1 MGFFSLVCEDMNED
15 VIRDVAIRTKGEI
28 YLGVVGSVRSGKS
41 TFIRRFMEQKV
52 LPLIDDV
59 DFHQKVLDELPQSA
73 EGKTIMTV
81 EPKFVPSNNIK
92 INIQNDVSC
101 SIRLVDCV
109 GFVIPNAKGYL
120 NEDGTSRMVKT
131 PWFNEEISFQ
141 DAASIGTKK
150 VIESHSNIGI
160 VITSDGSF
168 GDFTRNDY
176 EQVEEDVIDN
186 LIALDKPF
194 VIILNTTDPKSEST
208 KSLVQS
214 LSEKYNVSTI
224 AIDAA
229 KMTSEEIDDIL
240 KKALDEFTIAEMNIN
255 VPDWVDALKDNVTYK
270 HEFNELINNTTTNYR
285 KMKDIF
291 RIQDELRNSNLFDS
305 VTITDINPSVGT
317 ATLDLTLDDKIY
329 EDVLT
334 EIIGEDVSNKAHY
347 VEILQEMAEAKA
359 TYAKLSQALKSLNE
373 CGYGMAVPT
382 ADEMVLATPEL
393 VKQSGRYGIKLKA
406 TASAIHLVKVDV
418 ESTFEPI
425 IGSLEQSQ
433 VLLEHMLEN
442 YEQNPKVIWDSEIFG
457 RKLSDVI
464 CDGIKSKIYNVPD
477 SIQNKYK
484 ESLTKVVNEGKGGVI
499 AIVL

>member
-1 MGFFSLVCEDMNED
+1 MGFFSLVCEYMNED

-52 LPLIDDV
+52 LPLIDDT

-81 EPKFVPSNNIK
+81 EPKFIPSNNIK

-120 NEDGTSRMVKT
+120 NDDGSNRMVKT
-131 PWFNEEISFQ
+131 PWFNEEIPFQ
-141 DAASIGTKK
+141 DAATIGTKK

-160 VITSDGSF
+160 VVTSDGSF
-168 GDFTRNDY
+168 GDFTRSDY
-176 EQVEEDVIDN
+176 ESVEENVIDN
-186 LIALDKPF
+186 LISLEKPF
-194 VIILNTTDPKSEST
+194 VIVLNTTDPYSPTSIA
-208 KSLVQS
+208 LVQE
-214 LSEKYNVSTI
+214 LSEKYNVSVI
-224 AIDAA
+224 AVDAA
-229 KMTSEEIDDIL
+229 KMTSDEVDEIL

-255 VPDWVDALKDNVTYK
+255 VPDWVDSLNDNISYK
-270 HEFNELINNTTTNYR
+270 HSFNEVINNTTTNYR

-305 VTITDINPSVGT
+305 VTITDINPGVGS
-317 ATLDLTLDDKIY
+317 ATLDITLDDGIY
-329 EDVLT
+329 ESILT

-347 VEILQEMAEAKA
+347 IEILQEMAEAKN
-359 TYAKLSQALKSLNE
+359 TYSKLAPALKNLND
-373 CGYGMAVPT
+373 CGYGIAVPT
-382 ADEMVLATPEL
+382 PDEMVLATPEL

-425 IGSLEQSQ
+425 IGSQEQSQ

-442 YEQNPKVIWDSEIFG
+442 YEHNPKVIWDSEIFG

-464 CDGIKSKIYNVPD
+464 CDGIKSKIHNVPD
-477 SIQNKYK
+477 SIQTKYK